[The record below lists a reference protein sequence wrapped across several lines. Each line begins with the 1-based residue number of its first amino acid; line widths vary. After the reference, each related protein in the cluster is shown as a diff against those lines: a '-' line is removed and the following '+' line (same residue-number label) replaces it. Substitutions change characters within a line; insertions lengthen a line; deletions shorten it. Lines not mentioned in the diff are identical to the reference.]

1 MNDKNKYIE
10 LLKHLQ
16 SEKDMDKIA
25 ETFSSIISA
34 YGLSVM
40 ETCSL
45 AYYLV
50 DKALNTPQNKLMLQ
64 EKFFID
70 TDKLGVDGK
79 LTIMK
84 AMLSVYS
91 KEVYE
96 NDKT

>member
-1 MNDKNKYIE
+1 MKESNEYIKLIE
-10 LLKHLQ
+10 KLRE
-16 SEKDMDKIA
+16 EKDMDKIA

-50 DKALNTPQNKLMLQ
+50 DRALNTPQNKLMLQ